1 MSQVKGSCM
10 ALRLLPLKTVI
21 VELEFKNEI
30 EQAIYDEVLDE
41 ASKEANSK
49 QKSRVLVL
57 FNTLRMVSWGCES
70 F

>member
-1 MSQVKGSCM
+1 M

>member
-1 MSQVKGSCM
+1 LSQVKGSCM